1 MVKWELLAG
10 VPVDDARRVLA
21 IGRRRT
27 FGRGEIVF
35 HQLDPADSL
44 HLVAAGRFA
53 IRRTTPLG
61 EDTLLAIR
69 GPGDFF
75 GELALVS
82 GGTRSATVQALESA
96 ETLAVFR
103 SDFAE
108 LRRQYPQVDQVL
120 VLMLAQEV
128 RRMDELLSESHYVSA
143 ERRVL
148 RRLLEVAEAYGGAA
162 RGAEIPL
169 TQEQLAALAGTSRAT
184 VNAVL
189 SAERQ
194 RGTLSLRRGRTAL
207 IDPTALARRAGLSS
221 VDAG

>member
-1 MVKWELLAG
+1 MQWELLAG
-10 VPVDDARRVLA
+10 VPAEDARRVLA

-44 HLVAAGRFA
+44 HLVAGGRFA
-53 IRRTTPLG
+53 VRRTTPLG
-61 EDTLLAIR
+61 EDALLAIR
-69 GPGDFF
+69 GPGAYF

-82 GGTRSATVQALESA
+82 GGARSATVQALEPS
-96 ETLAVFR
+96 ETLAVYR
-103 SDFAE
+103 TDFDE
-108 LRRQYPQVDQVL
+108 LRRRFPQVDKVL
-120 VLMLAQEV
+120 VLMLAQEL
-128 RRMDELLSESHYVSA
+128 RRMDELLSEAFYVSA

-148 RRLLEVAEAYGGAA
+148 RRLLEVSEAYGGAVPGVA
-162 RGAEIPL
+162 VPL

-194 RGTLSLRRGRTAL
+194 RGTLSLGRGRTTL
-207 IDPTALARRAGLSS
+207 DDPVALARRAG
-221 VDAG
+221 VGPERG

>member
-1 MVKWELLAG
+1 MEWELLAG
-10 VPVDDARRVLA
+10 VPAEDARRVLA

-44 HLVAAGRFA
+44 HLVVSGRFA
-53 IRRTTPLG
+53 VRRTTPLG
-61 EDTLLAIR
+61 EDALLAIR
-69 GPGDFF
+69 GPGAFF

-82 GGTRSATVQALESA
+82 GSARSATVQALEPA
-96 ETLAVFR
+96 ETLAVYR
-103 SDFAE
+103 TDFDE
-108 LRRQYPQVDQVL
+108 LRHRYPQVDQVL
-120 VLMLAQEV
+120 VQLLAQEV
-128 RRMDELLSESHYVSA
+128 RRMDELLSEAFYVSA

-148 RRLLEVAEAYGGAA
+148 RRLLEVSEAYGGSVP
-162 RGAEIPL
+162 GVVVPL

-194 RGTLSLRRGRTAL
+194 RGTLSLNRGRTTL
-207 IDPTALARRAGLSS
+207 DDPDALARRAG
-221 VDAG
+221 VGAERR

>member
-1 MVKWELLAG
+1 MEWELLAG
-10 VPVDDARRVLA
+10 VPAEDARRVLA

-44 HLVAAGRFA
+44 HLVAGGRFA
-53 IRRTTPLG
+53 VRRTTPLG
-61 EDTLLAIR
+61 EDALLAIR
-69 GPGDFF
+69 GPGAFF

-82 GGTRSATVQALESA
+82 GGARSATVQALEPA
-96 ETLAVFR
+96 ETLAVYR
-103 SDFAE
+103 DDFDE
-108 LRRQYPQVDQVL
+108 LRRRYPQVDQVL
-120 VLMLAQEV
+120 VLLLAEEL
-128 RRMDELLSESHYVSA
+128 RRMDELLSEAFYVSA

-148 RRLLEVAEAYGGAA
+148 RRLLDVSEAYGGAFPGVA
-162 RGAEIPL
+162 VPL

-194 RGTLSLRRGRTAL
+194 RGTLSLNRGRTTL
-207 IDPTALARRAGLSS
+207 EDPSALARRAG
-221 VDAG
+221 VG

>member
-1 MVKWELLAG
+1 MEWELLAG
-10 VPVDDARRVLA
+10 VPAEDARRVLA

-27 FGRGEIVF
+27 FGRGEVVF
-35 HQLDPADSL
+35 HELDPADSL

-53 IRRTTPLG
+53 VRRTTPLG
-61 EDTLLAIR
+61 EDSLLAIR

-82 GGTRSATVQALESA
+82 GGNRSATVQALEAA
-96 ETLAVFR
+96 ETLAVYR
-103 SDFAE
+103 TDFEE
-108 LRRQYPQVDQVL
+108 LRRRYPQVDQVL
-120 VLMLAQEV
+120 VLMLAREV
-128 RRMDELLSESHYVSA
+128 RRMDDLLSESYYVSA

-148 RRLLEVAEAYGGAA
+148 RRLLEVADAYGGADV
-162 RGAEIPL
+162 PL

-194 RGTLSLRRGRTAL
+194 RGTVTLRRGRTTLTDPAAL
-207 IDPTALARRAGLSS
+207 SRRAGIS
-221 VDAG
+221 ARQ

>member
-1 MVKWELLAG
+1 MDWELLAG
-10 VPVDDARRVLA
+10 VPAEDARRVLA

-27 FGRGEIVF
+27 FGRGEVVF
-35 HQLDPADSL
+35 HELDPADSL

-53 IRRTTPLG
+53 VRRTTPLG
-61 EDTLLAIR
+61 EDSLLAIR

-82 GGTRSATVQALESA
+82 GGNRSATVQALEAA
-96 ETLAVFR
+96 ETLAVYR
-103 SDFAE
+103 TDFEE
-108 LRRQYPQVDQVL
+108 LRRRYPQVDQVL
-120 VLMLAQEV
+120 VLMLAREV
-128 RRMDELLSESHYVSA
+128 RRMDDLLSESYYVSA

-148 RRLLEVAEAYGGAA
+148 RRLLEVADAYGGA
-162 RGAEIPL
+162 EVPL

-194 RGTLSLRRGRTAL
+194 RGTVTLRRGRTTLTDPAAL
-207 IDPTALARRAGLSS
+207 SRRAGIS
-221 VDAG
+221 ARQ

>member
-1 MVKWELLAG
+1 VEWELLAG
-10 VPVDDARRVLA
+10 VPAEDARRVLA

-35 HQLDPADSL
+35 HQFDPADSL

-61 EDTLLAIR
+61 EDSLLAIR
-69 GPGDFF
+69 GPGYFF

-82 GGTRSATVQALESA
+82 GGVRSATVQALEPA

-103 SDFAE
+103 TDFDE
-108 LRRQYPQVDQVL
+108 LRRRYPQIDQVL
-120 VLMLAQEV
+120 VLMLARELQ
-128 RRMDELLSESHYVSA
+128 RMDELLSESHYVSA

-148 RRLLEVAEAYGGAA
+148 RRLLEVADAYGGAA
-162 RGAEIPL
+162 PGVEVPL

-194 RGTLSLRRGRTAL
+194 RNTLELQRGRTVL
-207 IDPTALARRAGLSS
+207 IDPEALARRAGLPS
-221 VDAG
+221 VDAR

>member
-1 MVKWELLAG
+1 MQWELLAG
-10 VPVDDARRVLA
+10 VPAEDARRVLA

-44 HLVAAGRFA
+44 HLVAGGRFA
-53 IRRTTPLG
+53 VRRTTPLG
-61 EDTLLAIR
+61 EDALLAIR
-69 GPGDFF
+69 GPGAYF

-82 GGTRSATVQALESA
+82 GGARSATVQALEPS
-96 ETLAVFR
+96 ETLAVYR
-103 SDFAE
+103 TDFDE
-108 LRRQYPQVDQVL
+108 LRRRFPQVDKVL
-120 VLMLAQEV
+120 VLMLAQEL
-128 RRMDELLSESHYVSA
+128 RRMDELLSEAFYVSA

-148 RRLLEVAEAYGGAA
+148 RRLLEVSEAYGGAVPGVA
-162 RGAEIPL
+162 VPL

-194 RGTLSLRRGRTAL
+194 RGTLSLGRGRTTL
-207 IDPTALARRAGLSS
+207 DDPAALARQAG
-221 VDAG
+221 VGPERG

>member
-1 MVKWELLAG
+1 MQWQLLAG
-10 VPVDDARRVLA
+10 VPAEDARRVLA

-44 HLVAAGRFA
+44 HLVAGGRFA
-53 IRRTTPLG
+53 VRRTTPLG
-61 EDTLLAIR
+61 EDALLAIR
-69 GPGDFF
+69 GPGAYF

-82 GGTRSATVQALESA
+82 GGVRSATVQALEAS
-96 ETLAVFR
+96 ETLAVYR
-103 SDFAE
+103 TDFDD
-108 LRRQYPQVDQVL
+108 LRRRYPQVDKVL
-120 VLMLAQEV
+120 VLMLADEL
-128 RRMDELLSESHYVSA
+128 RRMDELLSEAFYVSA

-148 RRLLEVAEAYGGAA
+148 RRLLEVSQAYGGAVPGVA
-162 RGAEIPL
+162 VPL

-194 RGTLSLRRGRTAL
+194 RGTLSLGRGRTTL
-207 IDPTALARRAGLSS
+207 DDPDALARRAG
-221 VDAG
+221 VAQRA

>member
-1 MVKWELLAG
+1 MEWELLAG
-10 VPVDDARRVLA
+10 VPAEDARRVLA

-44 HLVAAGRFA
+44 HLVASGRFA
-53 IRRTTPLG
+53 VRRTTPLG
-61 EDTLLAIR
+61 EDALLAIR
-69 GPGDFF
+69 GPGAFF

-82 GGTRSATVQALESA
+82 GGARSATVQALEPA
-96 ETLAVFR
+96 ETLAVYR
-103 SDFAE
+103 TDFDD
-108 LRRQYPQVDQVL
+108 LRKRYPQVDQVL
-120 VLMLAQEV
+120 VLLLAREL
-128 RRMDELLSESHYVSA
+128 RRMDELLSDAFYVSA

-148 RRLLEVAEAYGGAA
+148 RRLLEVSEAYGGAA
-162 RGAEIPL
+162 PGVAVPL

-194 RGTLSLRRGRTAL
+194 RGTLSLNRGRTTL
-207 IDPTALARRAGLSS
+207 EDPAALARRAG
-221 VDAG
+221 VG

>member
-1 MVKWELLAG
+1 MQWQLLAG
-10 VPVDDARRVLA
+10 VPAEDARRVLA

-44 HLVAAGRFA
+44 HLVAGGRFA
-53 IRRTTPLG
+53 VRRTTPLG
-61 EDTLLAIR
+61 EDALLAIR
-69 GPGDFF
+69 GPGAYF

-82 GGTRSATVQALESA
+82 GGVRSATVQALEAS
-96 ETLAVFR
+96 ETLAVYR
-103 SDFAE
+103 TDFDD
-108 LRRQYPQVDQVL
+108 LRRRYPQVDKVL
-120 VLMLAQEV
+120 VLMLADEL
-128 RRMDELLSESHYVSA
+128 RRMDELLSEAFYVSA

-148 RRLLEVAEAYGGAA
+148 RRLLEVSEAYGGAVPGVA
-162 RGAEIPL
+162 VPL

-194 RGTLSLRRGRTAL
+194 RGTLSLGRGRTTL
-207 IDPTALARRAGLSS
+207 DDPDALARRAG
-221 VDAG
+221 VAQRA

>member
-1 MVKWELLAG
+1 MQWELLAG
-10 VPVDDARRVLA
+10 VPAEDARRVLA

-44 HLVAAGRFA
+44 HLVAGGRFA
-53 IRRTTPLG
+53 VRRTTPLG
-61 EDTLLAIR
+61 EDALLAIR
-69 GPGDFF
+69 GPGAYF

-82 GGTRSATVQALESA
+82 GGVRSATVQALEPS
-96 ETLAVFR
+96 ETLAVYR
-103 SDFAE
+103 TDFDE
-108 LRRQYPQVDQVL
+108 LRRRFPQVDKVL
-120 VLMLAQEV
+120 VMMLAQEL
-128 RRMDELLSESHYVSA
+128 RRMDELLSEAFYVSA

-148 RRLLEVAEAYGGAA
+148 RRLLEVSEAYGGAVPGVA
-162 RGAEIPL
+162 VPL

-194 RGTLSLRRGRTAL
+194 RGTLSLGRGRTTL
-207 IDPTALARRAGLSS
+207 DDPVALARRAG
-221 VDAG
+221 VGPERG

>member
-1 MVKWELLAG
+1 MQWELLAG
-10 VPVDDARRVLA
+10 VPAEDARRVLA

-44 HLVAAGRFA
+44 HLVAGGRFA
-53 IRRTTPLG
+53 VRRTTPLG
-61 EDTLLAIR
+61 EDALLAIR
-69 GPGDFF
+69 GPGAYF

-82 GGTRSATVQALESA
+82 GGVRSATVQALEPS
-96 ETLAVFR
+96 ETLAVYR
-103 SDFAE
+103 TDFDE
-108 LRRQYPQVDQVL
+108 LRRRFPQVDKVL
-120 VLMLAQEV
+120 VMMLAQEL
-128 RRMDELLSESHYVSA
+128 RRMDELLSEAFYVSA

-148 RRLLEVAEAYGGAA
+148 RRLLEVSEAYGGAVPGVA
-162 RGAEIPL
+162 VPL

-194 RGTLSLRRGRTAL
+194 RGTLSLGRGRTTL
-207 IDPTALARRAGLSS
+207 DDPAALARRAG
-221 VDAG
+221 VGPERG

>member
-1 MVKWELLAG
+1 MQWELLAG
-10 VPVDDARRVLA
+10 VPAEDARRVLA

-44 HLVAAGRFA
+44 HLVAGGRFA
-53 IRRTTPLG
+53 VRRTTPLG
-61 EDTLLAIR
+61 EDALLAIR
-69 GPGDFF
+69 GPGAYF

-82 GGTRSATVQALESA
+82 GGVRSATVQALEPS
-96 ETLAVFR
+96 ETLAVYR
-103 SDFAE
+103 TDFDE
-108 LRRQYPQVDQVL
+108 LRRRFPQVDKVL
-120 VLMLAQEV
+120 VLMLAQEL
-128 RRMDELLSESHYVSA
+128 RRMDELLSEAFYVSA

-148 RRLLEVAEAYGGAA
+148 RRLLEVSEAYGGAVPGVA
-162 RGAEIPL
+162 VPL

-194 RGTLSLRRGRTAL
+194 RGTLSLGRGRTTL
-207 IDPTALARRAGLSS
+207 DDPVALARRAG
-221 VDAG
+221 VGPERG

>member
-1 MVKWELLAG
+1 MEWELLAG
-10 VPVDDARRVLA
+10 VPVEDARRVLA

-61 EDTLLAIR
+61 EDSLLAIR

-82 GGTRSATVQALESA
+82 GGARSATVQALEAA

-103 SDFAE
+103 TDFDE
-108 LRRQYPQVDQVL
+108 LRRRYPQVDQVL
-120 VLMLAQEV
+120 VLMLAQELQ
-128 RRMDELLSESHYVSA
+128 RMDELLSESHYVSA

-148 RRLLEVAEAYGGAA
+148 RRLLEVANAYGGA
-162 RGAEIPL
+162 EVPL

-194 RGTLSLRRGRTAL
+194 RGTLRLQRGRTVL
-207 IDPTALARRAGLSS
+207 IDRAALERRAGLSS
-221 VDAG
+221 VDAREVPL

>member
-1 MVKWELLAG
+1 MDWELLAG
-10 VPVDDARRVLA
+10 VPAEDARRVLA

-27 FGRGEIVF
+27 FGRGEVVF
-35 HQLDPADSL
+35 HELDPADSL

-53 IRRTTPLG
+53 VRRTTPLG
-61 EDTLLAIR
+61 EDSLLAIR

-82 GGTRSATVQALESA
+82 GGNRSATVQALEAA
-96 ETLAVFR
+96 ETLAVYR
-103 SDFAE
+103 TDFEE
-108 LRRQYPQVDQVL
+108 LRRRYPQVDQVL
-120 VLMLAQEV
+120 VLMLAREV
-128 RRMDELLSESHYVSA
+128 RRMDDLLSESYYVSA

-148 RRLLEVAEAYGGAA
+148 RRLLEVADAYGGADV
-162 RGAEIPL
+162 PL

-194 RGTLSLRRGRTAL
+194 RGTVTLRRGRTTLTDPAAL
-207 IDPTALARRAGLSS
+207 SRRAGIS
-221 VDAG
+221 ARQ